1 LPSFDW
7 MIGVGLMFGL
17 ALVLNKYTF
26 ENLIGFLVFLT
37 IFNAFVVWGGLLPA
51 WSVIVNI
58 VILVIMIY
66 SETRNRGVN

>member
-1 LPSFDW
+1 MPSFDW